1 MLEDFPIFQGLDP
14 EQLQALASR
23 IVVRS
28 FPKNAVIINEGDDA
42 DKVYLIRK
50 GKVKIYLADR
60 EGKEV
65 IVNVLGPGEYFG
77 ELALFD
83 DAPRS
88 TSVMTTGPA
97 EFAVISRDAFL
108 ECLDQQP
115 AMAIVIIKNLARRIR
130 ALSENVRSL
139 ALLDVYERIV
149 HLLKDTAREEDGK
162 LIIEERPTHQEI
174 ANRIGASR
182 EMVTRILLDLSTG
195 GYISVDGKRLT
206 INKALPGGW

>member
-1 MLEDFPIFQGLDP
+1 MLEDFPIFDGLDP
-14 EQLQALASR
+14 AHSDAMANA
-23 IVVRS
+23 VTVRT
-28 FPKNAVIINEGDDA
+28 FAKNAIIMTEGDDA
-42 DKVYLIRK
+42 DKLYLIRK
-50 GKVKIYLADR
+50 GKVKIYLSDR
-60 EGKEV
+60 EGREV
-65 IVNVLGPGEYFG
+65 IVNILGPGEYFG

-88 TSVMTTGPA
+88 TSAITTTKA

-108 ECLDQQP
+108 DCLDQHP
-115 AMAIVIIKNLARRIR
+115 AMGIVIIKNLARRIR

-149 HLLKDTAREEDGK
+149 HFLKSEATEDNGK
-162 LIIEERPTHQEI
+162 LVINDRPTHQEI

-195 GYISVDGKRLT
+195 GYITAEGKCLT
-206 INKALPGGW
+206 INKTLPGGW

>member
-1 MLEDFPIFQGLDP
+1 MLEDFPLFDGLDP
-14 EQLQALASR
+14 AHADAMANA
-23 IVVRS
+23 VTVRS
-28 FPKNAVIINEGDDA
+28 FAKNAIIMTEGDDA
-42 DKVYLIRK
+42 DKLYLIRK
-50 GKVKIYLADR
+50 GKVKIYLSDR
-60 EGKEV
+60 EGREV
-65 IVNVLGPGEYFG
+65 IVNILGPGEYFG

-88 TSVMTTGPA
+88 TSAITTTKA

-108 ECLDQQP
+108 GCLHQHP
-115 AMAIVIIKNLARRIR
+115 AMGIVIIKNLARRIR

-149 HLLKDTAREEDGK
+149 HFLKSEATEDNGK
-162 LIIEERPTHQEI
+162 LVINDRPTHQEI

-195 GYISVDGKRLT
+195 GYITTEGKCLT
-206 INKALPGGW
+206 INKTLPGGW